1 MKHAWTGGQYSL
13 WRALLAAVL
22 LARFI
27 GLAFSA
33 STRLGL
39 GGEPALAPHSVVVA
53 IALAAAVACVSL
65 AVGVRHRSVASAL
78 AVAVLLVRDPRSD
91 AGPLDAIVAAAL
103 LALCAC
109 TRPAPYLSLPALG
122 RADPGGSWIL
132 PDWVYACGWIVLAA
146 VFANDVRPILE
157 RRAWPDG
164 APNSAEEWWRSLG
177 WIAYLAPLA
186 LPRRATKLAWLGIVG
201 VEALLIARGGSQ
213 SARPG
218 DIVLAAG
225 AAFDPGWIEPAA
237 ARELDRL
244 YYDGNCGL
252 CHRFVRFLLA
262 EDRRGNA
269 FRFAP
274 LDSGS
279 LRRRVAPDV
288 RATLPDSIVVWTEE
302 GRLLTRSRAIRRA
315 AARLGGVWR
324 ALSIVSGAVPTAV
337 LDRLYDVVARVR
349 QRLFARP
356 SEACPLVPSHLR
368 SRFEDGPGSTCEV
381 A

>member
-22 LARFI
+22 LARFL
-27 GLAFSA
+27 GLAFSE
-33 STRLGL
+33 STALGI
-39 GGEPALAPHSVVVA
+39 GGEPALALHSVAVA
-53 IALAAAVACVSL
+53 IALAAALACAPL
-65 AVGVRHRSVASAL
+65 AVGVWHRSVASAL
-78 AVAVLLVRDPRSD
+78 VVAIVLVRDPRSD

-132 PDWVYACGWIVLAA
+132 PDWVYAWGWIVLAA

-164 APNSAEEWWRSLG
+164 APDSAEAWWRALG
-177 WIAYLAPLA
+177 WILYLAPLA
-186 LPRRATKLAWLGIVG
+186 LPRRATKLAWLAIVG
-201 VEALLIARGGSQ
+201 VEALLVARGGSQ
-213 SARPG
+213 SARPAEV
-218 DIVLAAG
+218 VLAAG
-225 AAFDPGWIEPAA
+225 VAFDPGWIGPAA
-237 ARELDRL
+237 ARAVDRV
-244 YYDGNCGL
+244 YYDGSCGL

-274 LDSGS
+274 LDSES
-279 LRRRVAPDV
+279 LRRRVAPEV
-288 RATLPDSIVVWTEE
+288 RATLPDSIVVWTED

-324 ALSIVSGAVPTAV
+324 CVSIVSGAVPTAV
-337 LDRLYDVVARVR
+337 LDRLYEVVARVR
-349 QRLFARP
+349 QRLFVRP
-356 SEACPLVPSHLR
+356 SEACPLVPAHLR
-368 SRFEDGPGSTCEV
+368 SRFEDGPAGAREV